1 MINST
6 INPQKTERL
15 DTILTHKIWGLPIF
29 LGVLWIMFQ
38 STFVLG
44 QIPMDWIEN
53 GVHLLNGSLKNSMN
67 DGWFKSVLTD
77 GIITGVGGVLM
88 FLPNI
93 LILFAFIGFMEDT
106 GYMARVAVIMDKL
119 MHIIGL
125 HGKSFIPLVMGF
137 GCNVPAIMATKTIE
151 NRRDRLLT
159 MLIIPFMSCSARLPV
174 YVLIAGTFFPNHAGT
189 VIFGIY
195 LFGVIMSMLTAIV
208 LSKTVLK
215 NTVDDSSIV
224 LTPYKYPSLQ
234 VMWNIIRIN
243 SGEYLKKISGVV
255 LIASI
260 IVWSLGY
267 FPHHENVSPK
277 EQLEQ
282 SYLGKIGKTIEPIIE
297 PIGFDWRM
305 GVAALAGIS
314 AKELIVSTMSILYA
328 NSDDDVDALHT
339 ISLHE
344 RFVNDKHLQPL
355 NALTFLIFV
364 LLYFPCIAVFIT
376 IKSQSGK
383 WRYSIFMALYTTG
396 MAWLLA
402 FAVYQI
408 GGFFV

>member
-1 MINST
+1 VTNST
-6 INPQKTERL
+6 INSEKSSRL
-15 DTILTHKIWGLPIF
+15 DAVLTHKIWGFPIF
-29 LGVLWIMFQ
+29 LGILWIMFQ

-44 QIPMDWIEN
+44 QIPMNWIEE
-53 GVHLLNGSLKNSMN
+53 GIHLLNGWLKTSMN
-67 DGWFKSVLTD
+67 DGWFKSVLID

-125 HGKSFIPLVMGF
+125 HGKSFIPLIMGF

-174 YVLIAGTFFPNHAGT
+174 YVLIAGTFFPNNAGT

-195 LFGVIMSMLTAIV
+195 LFGILMSMLTAIV
-208 LSKTVLK
+208 LSKTIFK
-215 NTVDDSSIV
+215 NTVDDSPII
-224 LTPYKYPSLQ
+224 LTPYRYPSLR
-234 VMWNIIRIN
+234 VMWQIIRVN

-260 IVWSLGY
+260 IVCSLGY
-267 FPHHENVSPK
+267 FPHHSKASPR

-282 SYLGKIGKTIEPIIE
+282 SYLGKIGHAIEPVLT

-314 AKELIVSTMSILYA
+314 AKELIVSTMSILYLDEEPNEENEHA
-328 NSDDDVDALHT
+328 FK
-339 ISLHE
+339 E
-344 RFVNDKHLQPL
+344 RFINDEHLQPL
-355 NALTFLIFV
+355 NALAFLIFV

-376 IKSQSGK
+376 IKNQSGK
-383 WRYSIFMALYTTG
+383 WRYAIFMALYTTTL
-396 MAWLLA
+396 AWILT

-408 GGFFV
+408 GGIFI

>member
-1 MINST
+1 VTNKPLNPKNNS
-6 INPQKTERL
+6 RL
-15 DTILTHKIWGLPIF
+15 DAILTHKIWGLPIF

-38 STFVLG
+38 TTFVLG
-44 QIPMDWIEN
+44 QIPMGWIED
-53 GVHLLNGSLKNSMN
+53 GVHLLNDFLKNSMN
-67 DGWFKSVLTD
+67 DGWFKSLLTD
-77 GIITGVGGVLM
+77 GIIVGVGGVLM

-119 MHIIGL
+119 MHVIGL
-125 HGKSFIPLVMGF
+125 HGKSFIPLIMGF

-174 YVLIAGTFFPNHAGT
+174 YVLIAGTFFPNNAGT

-195 LFGVIMSMLTAIV
+195 IFGILMSMLTAIV
-208 LSKTVLK
+208 LSKTVFK
-215 NTVDDSSIV
+215 NTIDDSPII
-224 LTPYKYPSLQ
+224 LTSYKYPSFR

-243 SGEYLKKISGVV
+243 SGEYLKKISGIV

-267 FPHHENVSPK
+267 FPHHNNVSPR

-282 SYLGKIGKTIEPIIE
+282 SYLGKIGKTIEPVIK

-314 AKELIVSTMSILYA
+314 AKELIVSTMSILYFGEESNIENEQA
-328 NSDDDVDALHT
+328 FK
-339 ISLHE
+339 E
-344 RFVNDKHLQPL
+344 RFINDEHLKPL
-355 NALTFLIFV
+355 NALAFLIFV

-376 IKSQSGK
+376 IKNQSGK
-383 WRYSIFMALYTTG
+383 WKYSVFMALYTTTL
-396 MAWLLA
+396 AWVLA

-408 GGFFV
+408 GGFLV

>member
-1 MINST
+1 MTNQAL
-6 INPQKTERL
+6 NPEKKSRL
-15 DTILTHKIWGLPIF
+15 DAVLTHKIWGLPIF

-38 STFVLG
+38 TTFVLG
-44 QIPMDWIEN
+44 QIPMNWIEE
-53 GVHLLNGSLKNSMN
+53 GVHLLNNFLKNSMT

-119 MHIIGL
+119 MHVMGL
-125 HGKSFIPLVMGF
+125 HGKSFIPLIMGF

-174 YVLIAGTFFPNHAGT
+174 YVLIAGTFFPNNAGS

-195 LFGVIMSMLTAIV
+195 VFGILMSMLTAIV
-208 LSKTVLK
+208 LSKTVFK
-215 NTVDDSSIV
+215 NTVDDSPIL
-224 LTPYKYPSLQ
+224 LTPYKYPSLR

-243 SGEYLKKISGVV
+243 SGEYLKKISGIV

-267 FPHHENVSPK
+267 FPHHTEVSPRV
-277 EQLEQ
+277 QLEQ
-282 SYLGKIGKTIEPIIE
+282 SYLGKIGKTIEPVIK

-314 AKELIVSTMSILYA
+314 AKELIVSTMSILYFGEEYNTENEQA
-328 NSDDDVDALHT
+328 FS
-339 ISLHE
+339 E
-344 RFVNDKHLQPL
+344 RFVNDEHLKPL
-355 NALTFLIFV
+355 NALAFLIFV

-376 IKSQSGK
+376 IKNQSGK
-383 WRYSIFMALYTTG
+383 WKYSIFMAFYTTAL
-396 MAWLLA
+396 AWVLA

-408 GGFFV
+408 GSFFL